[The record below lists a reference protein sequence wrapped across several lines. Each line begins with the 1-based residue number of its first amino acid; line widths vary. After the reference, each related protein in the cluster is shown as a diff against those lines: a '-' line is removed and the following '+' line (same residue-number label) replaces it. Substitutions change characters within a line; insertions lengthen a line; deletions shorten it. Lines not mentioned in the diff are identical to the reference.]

1 MFHLQMMCLNDSNMM
16 YVCVFCSL
24 TLNFCLNI
32 WAFGFLEWTLCAYN
46 AFSYLRVLLTTMME
60 KKRDERPARRMEN
73 THCISLTVIELR
85 NCLELIQIIYMHDV
99 KITTATTVLW
109 SNVSFLHMNLDILLF
124 HSDVGLSRSLY
135 IFRLWRL
142 VSFNCMLL
150 FGKLI

>member
-16 YVCVFCSL
+16 YVCVFCSI

-32 WAFGFLEWTLCAYN
+32 SLSIWVLGMN
-46 AFSYLRVLLTTMME
+46 SVRVQCIQLFACFANH
-60 KKRDERPARRMEN
+60 RDEWPARRMEN

-85 NCLELIQIIYMHDV
+85 NCLELIQIIYMYDV
-99 KITTATTVLW
+99 KITTATTVQW

-124 HSDVGLSRSLY
+124 HSVSLSRSLY